1 MDDEFWTVLTMH
13 MRKAYWC
20 DAMVTVGEK
29 NLLNFNSNKVQQI
42 FMTNRCYK
50 QGHRWYDISIETKL
64 IRAIYPLISIR
75 ML

>member
-29 NLLNFNSNKVQQI
+29 
-42 FMTNRCYK
+42 TY
-50 QGHRWYDISIETKL
+50 
-64 IRAIYPLISIR
+64 
-75 ML
+75 